1 MRLNI
6 LATLIAAVM
15 LSWTAQN
22 AEAGAIRYLG
32 RKIKRG
38 TTQVAQSTVVPAA
51 KETQAAGK
59 ATDNALSTAADKTK
73 NGVETAAGAVGAAGS
88 ATGNVVKTGAIATK
102 DGTVA
107 VADAAK
113 AAPGTIV
120 KGAEATPG
128 LIAKGSESVGKKVW
142 HAIW

>member
-1 MRLNI
+1 MRLKI
-6 LATLIAAVM
+6 LVTLIAAVM
-15 LSWTAQN
+15 LSSTAPN

-32 RKIKRG
+32 RKIKGG
-38 TTQVAQSTVVPAA
+38 TTQVAQATVVPAA

-59 ATDNALSTAADKTK
+59 ATGNAVSTAATKTK
-73 NGVETAAGAVGAAGS
+73 NGVVTAADAVGTAGS
-88 ATGNVVKTGAIATK
+88 ATGSAVKTGALATK

-107 VADAAK
+107 VANGVK
-113 AAPGTIV
+113 ATPGAIA

-128 LIAKGSESVGKKVW
+128 LIAKGSESVGKKIW